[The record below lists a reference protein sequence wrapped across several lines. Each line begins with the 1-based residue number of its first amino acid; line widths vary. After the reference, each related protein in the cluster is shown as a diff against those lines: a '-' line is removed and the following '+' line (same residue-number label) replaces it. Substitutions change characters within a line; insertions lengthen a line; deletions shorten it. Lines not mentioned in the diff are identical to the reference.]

1 MNWSLGE
8 VRALAVK
15 AGRGAGMPW
24 GLAEEA
30 GFAVHWLE
38 AHGAPGAAALS
49 RYLEGGSILNKACP
63 ILRGVEWMDAGII
76 PTGSVGSVCQ
86 PLLLVPFLASAAKE
100 RPHQLIWPKVR
111 ITFASKGIAATQ
123 RLSELLIPK
132 ADCKVVPAE
141 PLHGILSR
149 KTRVD
154 AFEGAAI
161 NILARLSARTYAP
174 ATERSRRLGAGS
186 GREDE
191 D

>member
-49 RYLEGGSILNKACP
+49 RHLEGGPILNNACP

-76 PTGSVGSVCQ
+76 PTGSVGAVRQ
-86 PLLLVPFLASAAKE
+86 PLLLLPFLSSVAKE
-100 RPHQLIWPKVR
+100 RPHQLIWPGVR
-111 ITFASKGIAATQ
+111 VMFASEGIAAAP
-123 RLSELLIPK
+123 RLSELLVPK
-132 ADCKVVPAE
+132 ADCEVVPAE
-141 PLHGILSR
+141 PLHGIVSH

-161 NILARLSARTYAP
+161 EILARLSARTYAP